1 MTILL
6 LIIHI
11 FVCMFLIAIVL
22 LQSGKGAELGAAF
35 GGSSQTL
42 FGSRGAAT
50 FLNKMTTVAA
60 IVFMLTSLT
69 LAVVTAKGGSVVKKA
84 PPSIPGPIQGGGVQP
99 VQPAQQQVPQTAP
112 KQVPQVQQQKP
123 VKTQRQVPQ
132 KQQQKTPETQQPIS
146 QPQAQPAPQ
155 TPPQTPTK

>member
-11 FVCMFLIAIVL
+11 FVCLFLIGVVL

-35 GGSSQTL
+35 GGSSQTI

-50 FLNKMTTVAA
+50 FLNKMTTISA

-69 LAVVTAKGGSVVKKA
+69 LAVVTAKGGSVIKKSPVTEGQKSL
-84 PPSIPGPIQGGGVQP
+84 PPTPGPMQGGGLQP
-99 VQPAQQQVPQTAP
+99 SQTPAPAQQQGQQTP
-112 KQVPQVQQQKP
+112 
-123 VKTQRQVPQ
+123 
-132 KQQQKTPETQQPIS
+132 
-146 QPQAQPAPQ
+146 QPAS
-155 TPPQTPTK
+155 K